1 MAAAVEKKKKK
12 NPGENLSGASPR
24 PRDGK
29 LKWKCDE
36 TISMVLIKFVPSCV
50 QVVNTAPRTEIKKKT
65 KRWWRELCV
74 WMFAWKEEWNRQ
86 SAIALFKP

>member
-1 MAAAVEKKKKK
+1 MADRRSGGQHRFYSGGGKKKK

-36 TISMVLIKFVPSCV
+36 TISMVLIKFRPSCV
-50 QVVNTAPRTEIKKKT
+50 QVVNTVPQIEKT
-65 KRWWRELCV
+65 KQNKKV
-74 WMFAWKEEWNRQ
+74 VA
-86 SAIALFKP
+86 